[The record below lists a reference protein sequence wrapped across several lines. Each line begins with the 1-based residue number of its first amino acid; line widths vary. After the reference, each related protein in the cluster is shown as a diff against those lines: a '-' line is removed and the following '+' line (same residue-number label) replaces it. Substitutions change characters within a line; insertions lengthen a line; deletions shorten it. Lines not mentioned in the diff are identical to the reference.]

1 MEQKDKIPSMGMT
14 RNLPSREGP
23 LRVPSR
29 ERDINNMRKTGNSF
43 AGSQQNFFRTSQYKE
58 RDCFTELD
66 NQAHSQIQSS
76 TEDFIFNSLNVAI
89 DETGFISTMKAD
101 LLQLQEEIN
110 KIDYDGKIRSSTPS
124 ELLKLMIIKF
134 KIIFIIFV

>member
-1 MEQKDKIPSMGMT
+1 MDQKDKIPSMGIT
-14 RNLPSREGP
+14 RNLPSREGA

-29 ERDINNMRKTGNSF
+29 ELDLNNMRKTGNSF
-43 AGSQQNFFRTSQYKE
+43 GGSQQNFFRTSQYKE

-66 NQAHSQIQSS
+66 NQAHSQIQSF